1 MGEGCEMGGSL
12 TWGCAPGLQ
21 PPGPARPPPTARPWR
36 SQSQPPLSHL
46 PGPPAGNGLGQQR
59 TSAHSS
65 SVYLWMRGGQGVKE
79 GQKPPTVW
87 TFPSPGVQSSFS
99 PLLSKLGP
107 EPLCLSPRTLDL
119 DDFLQRGHCVDV
131 GLLLQDCLVQGL
143 QLAGKRRT
151 SLGLGVAVAAPLTTR
166 VSPMTGA
173 SIAF

>member
-1 MGEGCEMGGSL
+1 MTAGRWGACL

-21 PPGPARPPPTARPWR
+21 PPGPAQPPPTAKPWR

-65 SVYLWMRGGQGVKE
+65 SVCLWMRGGQRVKE

-87 TFPSPGVQSSFS
+87 TSPAPVCSRVFR
-99 PLLSKLGP
+99 LYSK
-107 EPLCLSPRTLDL
+107 PLCLSPHTLDL

-131 GLLLQDCLVQGL
+131 GLLLQDCLIQGL
-143 QLAGKRRT
+143 QLAGESSS
-151 SLGLGVAVAAPLTTR
+151 SLGLGVAVVAPLSTR
-166 VSPMTGA
+166 LSSMTGA